1 MKTFCNEVL
10 AFLESEYSDGYDFK
24 IEYTNS
30 YDYGPQVKLFCKY
43 SDRFMLKLDAS
54 RMNWIYNFYRSKQ
67 IDENRSQLRWQTALI
82 DIIEGS

>member
-10 AFLESEYSDGYDFK
+10 AFLEREYSDGYNFK

-30 YDYGPQVKLFCKY
+30 YDYGPQVELFCKY
-43 SDRFMLKLDAS
+43 SSSFMLKVDAS
-54 RMNWIYNFYRSKQ
+54 RMNWIYNFYISKQ
-67 IDENRSQLRWQTALI
+67 MDEERNQLRWQKELI